1 MPSPSYEGPI
11 LEIEKATV
19 YRGDTCVFEDLSF
32 TLQEGRHTA
41 ILGPNGSGKSTL
53 LKLLAGG
60 GPPVPNDAT
69 RIPVFG
75 GERWNVW
82 GGRKRLWMGFPDLQH
97 QYIEQMTGL
106 E

>member
-60 GPPVPNDAT
+60 VHPAPDDAA
-69 RIPVFG
+69 RIPLFG
-75 GERWNVW
+75 E
-82 GGRKRLWMGFPDLQH
+82 GGVKGGGVRRRVGGWSHRLQNHDIGQVC
-97 QYIEQMTGL
+97 GL